1 MSRDRTPPLP
11 SISRLLAYTTRI
23 IAILM
28 AISTCLFAL
37 YLVIEILQ
45 GDSLPAMI
53 TIRGIGTVVLALCTA
68 GWLWA
73 RRERRQLLA
82 AVAGLSFTTT
92 VSICTTL
99 ATHYSRETFDI
110 ALGYGLV
117 IAVLNVILW
126 RSMRSLL
133 PGLVGALAPPLI
145 LMMSQHPTA
154 DQLVDYLSLT
164 GVTIVLT
171 IAVFVIQQAV
181 LDEIISLHRELVAE
195 AGTDDLTGLMN
206 RRRWSVLVTDWEKT
220 NAGSPYCMLYL
231 DLDKFKALND
241 GKGHDVGDRVLIAF
255 ARILNATVP
264 ADAYAARF
272 GGDEFVIFLPGSMHE
287 GQLMEARIREQ
298 IRNEADALHG
308 LAVSIGIAEALK
320 GSDRSDVLREADR
333 AMLFG
338 KTRTYDA
345 LRRT

>member
-1 MSRDRTPPLP
+1 MSRDRNPPLP
-11 SISRLLAYTTRI
+11 SISRLLAHTTRI
-23 IAILM
+23 IAMLM
-28 AISTCLFAL
+28 AISACLFAL
-37 YLVIEILQ
+37 YLVIEILE

-53 TIRGIGTVVLALCTA
+53 TIRAAGTAILALCTA
-68 GWLWA
+68 GWIWA
-73 RRERRQLLA
+73 RRRQRQFLA
-82 AVAGLSFTTT
+82 AIAGLTFTTT
-92 VSICTTL
+92 ISICTTL
-99 ATHYSRETFDI
+99 ATYYSRETFDI

-117 IAVLNVILW
+117 IAVLNVVLW

-145 LMMSQHPTA
+145 LMLSQHPTS

-181 LDEIISLHRELVAE
+181 LDEIISLHQELVAE

-206 RRRWSVLVTDWEKT
+206 RRRWSVLVTDWERT
-220 NAGSPYCMLYL
+220 NAERPYCVLYL
-231 DLDKFKALND
+231 DLDRFKELND

-255 ARILNATVP
+255 ARMLDVTIP

-272 GGDEFVIFLPGSMHE
+272 GGDEFVIFLPGAMQRAQ
-287 GQLMEARIREQ
+287 QLAARIREQ
-298 IRNEADALHG
+298 IRLEAEGLHG
-308 LAVSIGIAEALK
+308 LAVSIGIAEAIK

-338 KTRTYDA
+338 KAQAYGALPRT
-345 LRRT
+345 

>member
-1 MSRDRTPPLP
+1 MSRDRNPPLP
-11 SISRLLAYTTRI
+11 SISCLLAYTTRI
-23 IAILM
+23 IAMLM

-37 YLVIEILQ
+37 YLVVEILQ

-53 TIRGIGTVVLALCTA
+53 TIRAIGTVILALCTA

-73 RRERRQLLA
+73 RRERRQILA
-82 AVAGLSFTTT
+82 AIAGLSFTTT
-92 VSICTTL
+92 ISICTTL

-145 LMMSQHPTA
+145 LMLSQHPTN

-220 NAGSPYCMLYL
+220 NAERPYCVLYL
-231 DLDKFKALND
+231 DLDRFKELND

-255 ARILNATVP
+255 ARMLDMTIP

-272 GGDEFVIFLPGSMHE
+272 GGDEFVIFLPGSTQKAR
-287 GQLMEARIREQ
+287 QLETRIREQ
-298 IRNEADALHG
+298 IRVEADGLHG

-338 KTRTYDA
+338 KTRTYNA